1 MIKIK
6 SQEEIVLMRE
16 ACRIT
21 RDTLKVVEN
30 SIKAGISTKELD
42 KIAYDYIKSQ
52 GATPSFKN
60 YNGFPASICASIND
74 TVVHGIPGNDMI
86 LKEGDIISSIM
97 AFATTAS

>member
-6 SQEEIVLMRE
+6 SQEEIELMRE
-16 ACRIT
+16 AGRIT

-30 SIKAGISTKELD
+30 SIKVGISTKELD

-74 TVVHGIPGNDMI
+74 TVVHGIPGNND
-86 LKEGDIISSIM
+86 
-97 AFATTAS
+97 